1 MRHDPRTND
10 GPRLIL
16 IDFAVSGGFERQYRV
31 LPVTLS
37 CSGSRMAS
45 LAGIACNRRESRR
58 SRPVVT
64 FGLGT
69 GRFGLIRPVHAPAP
83 LSSGGRRGSS
93 PALASPRPG
102 E

>member
-1 MRHDPRTND
+1 MALHAHDPRTND

-45 LAGIACNRRESRR
+45 LGGIACNRRESRW
-58 SRPVVT
+58 S
-64 FGLGT
+64 
-69 GRFGLIRPVHAPAP
+69 
-83 LSSGGRRGSS
+83 
-93 PALASPRPG
+93 
-102 E
+102 

>member
-1 MRHDPRTND
+1 MLTTWAPRSPARCFGPELLPTKTEQNDSSASNWSKGSACHDPRTND

-45 LAGIACNRRESRR
+45 LGGIACNRRESRW
-58 SRPVVT
+58 S
-64 FGLGT
+64 
-69 GRFGLIRPVHAPAP
+69 
-83 LSSGGRRGSS
+83 
-93 PALASPRPG
+93 
-102 E
+102 